1 VLWHGTGRGSNVSTV
16 YRDGYVLD
24 HTGSERGKHMLAA
37 VGGVGIVGIV
47 VIVLVV
53 LAVLYFVRRA

>member
-1 VLWHGTGRGSNVSTV
+1 MINTSASTLAGRDMNESKGGT
-16 YRDGYVLD
+16 
-24 HTGSERGKHMLAA
+24 MLAA

-47 VIVLVV
+47 VIVLIV